1 MTSSMYKD
9 HFSGRIRPLTKIV
22 SDEQGV
28 SALFRQKLELL
39 EESRKKF
46 MKHLNDEQKHSVLS
60 SVNTTQAVLSLVD
73 SARFEWCRR
82 SESGSVTAM
91 MLKRK
96 FHQVCKSLDQ
106 NAGLFSML
114 PKESHYVSVFYGA
127 FNSIVAV
134 GLNTSDQSKHS
145 G

>member
-1 MTSSMYKD
+1 MYKD
-9 HFSGRIRPLTKIV
+9 YLGDLLRPLTRII

-46 MKHLNDEQKHSVLS
+46 MKHLNDEQKQSVLS
-60 SVNTTQAVLSLVD
+60 SANTTQAVLSLVD
-73 SARFEWCRR
+73 SARFDWCRR
-82 SESGSVTAM
+82 SESGSATAT

-106 NAGLFSML
+106 NAALFSML
-114 PKESHYVSVFYGA
+114 PKESHYVSIFYGA

-134 GLNTSDQSKHS
+134 GICTNV
-145 G
+145 

>member
-1 MTSSMYKD
+1 MYRD
-9 HFSGRIRPLTKIV
+9 HFSGVVRLLTIIV

-46 MKHLNDEQKHSVLS
+46 MKHLNDEQRQSVLS
-60 SVNTTQAVLSLVD
+60 STNTTRAVLSLVD
-73 SARFEWCRR
+73 SARFDWCRR
-82 SESGSVTAM
+82 SESSSAIAAT
-91 MLKRK
+91 LKRK

-106 NAGLFSML
+106 NAALFSML

-127 FNSIVAV
+127 FNSIIAV
-134 GLNTSDQSKHS
+134 GLRTSD
-145 G
+145 

>member
-1 MTSSMYKD
+1 MYRD
-9 HFSGRIRPLTKIV
+9 HFSDVLRPLTIIV
-22 SDEQGV
+22 SDEQGI
-28 SALFRQKLELL
+28 SALLRQKLELL

-46 MKHLNDEQKHSVLS
+46 MKHLNDEQKQSVLS
-60 SVNTTQAVLSLVD
+60 SANTTQAVLSLVD
-73 SARFEWCRR
+73 SARFDWCRR
-82 SESGSVTAM
+82 SESGSATAT
-91 MLKRK
+91 MLKWK

-106 NAGLFSML
+106 NAALFSML

-134 GLNTSDQSKHS
+134 SLDTSDQANHS

>member
-1 MTSSMYKD
+1 MYKD
-9 HFSGRIRPLTKIV
+9 YLGDLLRPLTRII

-46 MKHLNDEQKHSVLS
+46 MKHLNDEQKQSVLS
-60 SVNTTQAVLSLVD
+60 SANTTQAVLSLVD
-73 SARFEWCRR
+73 SARFDWCRR
-82 SESGSVTAM
+82 SESGSATAT
-91 MLKRK
+91 MLKRR

-106 NAGLFSML
+106 NAALFSML
-114 PKESHYVSVFYGA
+114 PKESHYVSIFYGA

-134 GLNTSDQSKHS
+134 GIFTSV
-145 G
+145 